1 MDTLTFVKPRQSKKN
16 KYPTLRVNDTM
27 FEIIS
32 KISTQTGMSK
42 SAVATKMIAFAAAH
56 TTVENCC
63 AIQKDTCCRACQK

>member
-1 MDTLTFVKPRQSKKN
+1 MDTLTFVKPRQQKKN

-42 SAVATKMIAFAAAH
+42 AAVANKMIAFAATH

-63 AIQKDTCCRACQK
+63 AIQNDACCRAC